1 MSGEHE
7 IDKSF
12 PYFEEHNFSG
22 WLIQFKAM
30 LREHDCDEIIE
41 TPIPKDVD
49 ANGNPIPMNARE
61 RQDFNRELRAYKEKD
76 KIAYARIM
84 KACRLNPKTKL
95 LCESG
100 ALKTANEILVRLRQ
114 RFHSVDETMK
124 ASHLLRYSSLK
135 QKEEESGAEFVDR
148 EQREFTALSEMG
160 INMDDSLRLT
170 KFIQQE
176 TTNSKHKSLAQTIFT
191 TPNMTLSRATSLFET
206 YHPGASSS
214 PTSAPSV
221 NALFCRYCKK
231 EGHNIQSCDKK
242 RKKNQKEK
250 EKPKRTQHKNSQSS
264 GPSRKKQRYPCVIC
278 DATDHL
284 SYQCPRKEEVR
295 QCLKSS
301 EEAHQLKK
309 LRWGRDEHH
318 SDEEN

>member
-61 RQDFNRELRAYKEKD
+61 RQDFNRDLRAYKEKD

-100 ALKTANEILVRLRQ
+100 TLKTANEILVRLRQ

-135 QKEEESGAEFVDR
+135 QQEGESGAEFVDR
-148 EQREFTALSEMG
+148 EQREFTALREMG

-206 YHPGASSS
+206 YHPGGDSS
-214 PTSAPSV
+214 TAGAPSV

-231 EGHNIQSCDKK
+231 KGHAIQSCTKKTKYEQKNK
-242 RKKNQKEK
+242 RKPQTE
-250 EKPKRTQHKNSQSS
+250 EKPRTSSHK
-264 GPSRKKQRYPCVIC
+264 KKKWRFTCAIC
-278 DATDHL
+278 DSTDH
-284 SYQCPRKEEVR
+284 SSFKCPKREVAR
-295 QCLKSS
+295 TAAAGSKTSHSVHWGADEHSS
-301 EEAHQLKK
+301 EEDQA
-309 LRWGRDEHH
+309 
-318 SDEEN
+318 

>member
-61 RQDFNRELRAYKEKD
+61 RKDFNRELRAHKEKD

-84 KACRLNPKTKL
+84 KACRLNLKTKL

-100 ALKTANEILVRLRQ
+100 TLKTANDILARLRQ
-114 RFHSVDETMK
+114 RLHSVDETMK

-135 QKEEESGAEFVDR
+135 QHFTR
-148 EQREFTALSEMG
+148 EKVPLLHTEPGCSDPPTHSRCPP
-160 INMDDSLRLT
+160 
-170 KFIQQE
+170 
-176 TTNSKHKSLAQTIFT
+176 LAF
-191 TPNMTLSRATSLFET
+191 P
-206 YHPGASSS
+206 
-214 PTSAPSV
+214 
-221 NALFCRYCKK
+221 
-231 EGHNIQSCDKK
+231 
-242 RKKNQKEK
+242 
-250 EKPKRTQHKNSQSS
+250 
-264 GPSRKKQRYPCVIC
+264 
-278 DATDHL
+278 
-284 SYQCPRKEEVR
+284 PRPVCGR
-295 QCLKSS
+295 RP
-301 EEAHQLKK
+301 EA
-309 LRWGRDEHH
+309 
-318 SDEEN
+318 N